1 MAEGQE
7 DEEGST
13 VGMAEVQGQPE
24 QDQLPGR
31 TGSWIWELVSLS
43 RLSSSPMT
51 DSAGL
56 ALIAADEHTT
66 QEEHLYLLW
75 GTRTH

>member
-1 MAEGQE
+1 MTEGQE

-43 RLSSSPMT
+43 RLSNSPMT
-51 DSAGL
+51 GSAGL
-56 ALIAADEHTT
+56 ALTAVDEHTT
-66 QEEHLYLLW
+66 Q
-75 GTRTH
+75 GRTSVSSLGH